1 MPKEGGPGQRGGR
14 TKGTGLSPQGN
25 WGSLDL
31 SAFWGHHG
39 WRLRAGIY
47 TGGTSVNSA
56 WSPEEGAP
64 SLMDHSLASQRVPQ
78 CATFPLRSQDAV
90 SLHCQ
95 GVRAFLQ
102 QMHYPEE
109 DSGLDLQALSKA
121 LKMLYEPSSP
131 PAAPFSSRECW
142 LHR

>member
-39 WRLRAGIY
+39 WRLRVGID

-64 SLMDHSLASQRVPQ
+64 PLMDHSLASQRVPQ
-78 CATFPLRSQDAV
+78 CTTFPLRSQDAV
-90 SLHCQ
+90 SLHCR

-102 QMHYPEE
+102 QME
-109 DSGLDLQALSKA
+109 DAGLDLQALSKA

-142 LHR
+142 LHP